1 MQAIVIAPDPD
12 ERDLLVYTLRK
23 AGLAV
28 AASADYRRVLSN
40 WTDHAAD
47 VLLVALATG
56 ADPVKV
62 IGDVRAITQVPLV
75 LLTEPLSEALT
86 CQILNSGA
94 DVVLERPVS
103 PLMVSAQCSAILR
116 RSNAVPGFVLP
127 SLDLGRISLDPS
139 TRQVEVEGK
148 PPQRLTQLE
157 FRLLYVLMTNRGQV
171 LPSEVIVERVW
182 GYSGEGNR
190 DLVRGLVS
198 RLRHKIEPD
207 PEKPIFLETLSG
219 VGYRFISDEI

>member
-28 AASADYRRVLSN
+28 AASSDHRRVLSN
-40 WTDHAAD
+40 WADHAAD
-47 VLLVALATG
+47 VLLIALA
-56 ADPVKV
+56 ADSDPLKV
-62 IGDVRAITQVPLV
+62 IADVRAATQVPLV
-75 LLTEPLSEALT
+75 LVTEPRSESAT

-94 DVVLERPVS
+94 DVILSRPIS
-103 PLMVSAQCSAILR
+103 PLLIAAQCSAVLR
-116 RSNAVPGFVLP
+116 RSNAIPGFVLP

-148 PPQRLTQLE
+148 APQRLTQLE

-207 PEKPIFLETLSG
+207 PEKPVFLETLSG
-219 VGYRFISDEI
+219 VGYRFNSDEI

>member
-23 AGLAV
+23 VGLAV
-28 AASADYRRVLSN
+28 AASSDHRRVLSN
-40 WTDHAAD
+40 WADHAAD
-47 VLLVALATG
+47 VLLIALA
-56 ADPVKV
+56 ADSDPLRV
-62 IGDVRAITQVPLV
+62 IAEVRATTQVPLV
-75 LLTEPLSEALT
+75 LVAEALSESAT
-86 CQILNSGA
+86 CQILTSGA
-94 DVVLERPVS
+94 DVILSRPAS
-103 PLMVSAQCSAILR
+103 PLLIAAQCTAVLR
-116 RSNAVPGFVLP
+116 RSNAIPAFVLP
-127 SLDLGRISLDPS
+127 SLDLGRIALDPS

-148 PPQRLTQLE
+148 APQRLTQLE

-207 PEKPIFLETLSG
+207 PENPVFLETLSG
-219 VGYRFISDEI
+219 VGYRFNSDEI

>member
-1 MQAIVIAPDPD
+1 MQAIVISPDPD

-28 AASADYRRVLSN
+28 AASAEYRRVLSN

-47 VLLVALATG
+47 VMLVALAAD
-56 ADPVKV
+56 ADPVQV
-62 IGDVRAITQVPLV
+62 IGEVRAITQVPLV
-75 LLTEPLSEALT
+75 LMAEPMSEADT
-86 CQILNSGA
+86 CKVLNMGA
-94 DVVLERPVS
+94 DVVINRPAS
-103 PLMVSAQCSAILR
+103 PLVVAAQCSVILR

-127 SLDLGRISLDPS
+127 SLDLGLISLDPS
-139 TRQVEVEGK
+139 SRQVEVQGK
-148 PPQRLTQLE
+148 PSQRLTQLE

-219 VGYRFISDEI
+219 VGYRFNSDDT

>member
-1 MQAIVIAPDPD
+1 MQAIVISPNPD
-12 ERDLLVYTLRK
+12 ERDLLIYTLRK

-47 VLLVALATG
+47 VMLVALAED
-56 ADPVKV
+56 ANPLEV
-62 IGDVRAITQVPLV
+62 IGEVRAVTQVPLV
-75 LLTEPLSEALT
+75 LMADTISEADT
-86 CQILNSGA
+86 CQALNTGA
-94 DVVLERPVS
+94 DVVLNRPVS
-103 PLMVSAQCSAILR
+103 PLLVAAQCSSILR
-116 RSNAVPGFVLP
+116 RTNAVPGFVLP
-127 SLDLGRISLDPS
+127 SLDLGLISLDPS
-139 TRQVEVEGK
+139 SRQVEVQGK
-148 PPQRLTQLE
+148 PVQRLTQLE

-219 VGYRFISDEI
+219 VGYRFNSDEA

>member
-28 AASADYRRVLSN
+28 AASSDHRRVLSN

-47 VLLVALATG
+47 VILVALA
-56 ADPVKV
+56 AEPKPLQV
-62 IGDVRAITQVPLV
+62 ISDVRAITQTPLV
-75 LLTEPLSEALT
+75 LLAEPMSESAT
-86 CQILNSGA
+86 CQVLNSGA
-94 DVVLERPVS
+94 DVVLARPVS
-103 PLMVSAQCSAILR
+103 PLMVAAQCSAILR

-127 SLDLGRISLDPS
+127 GLDLGRISLDPS
-139 TRQVEVEGK
+139 TRQVDVEGK

-219 VGYRFISDEI
+219 VGYRFMSDEI